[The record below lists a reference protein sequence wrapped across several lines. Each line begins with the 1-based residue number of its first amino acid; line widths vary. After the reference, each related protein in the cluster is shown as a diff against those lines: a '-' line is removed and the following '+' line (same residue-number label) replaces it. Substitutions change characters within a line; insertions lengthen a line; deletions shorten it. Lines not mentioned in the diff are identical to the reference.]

1 MKKTD
6 IAELHNK
13 EMKALGSH
21 ACAVKSLYN
30 ILGKSPKEIA
40 SAIKFKKKK
49 GAYILDCMMYL
60 QRHGWLKYGVEECK
74 LSGDEIFLYIMDCFG
89 TEAGEFCV
97 IISYDNHVASFHKG
111 KMVELASGLHECVIY
126 FLKKEG

>member
-30 ILGKSPKEIA
+30 ILGKSPRR
-40 SAIKFKKKK
+40 
-49 GAYILDCMMYL
+49 LL
-60 QRHGWLKYGVEECK
+60 QG
-74 LSGDEIFLYIMDCFG
+74 
-89 TEAGEFCV
+89 
-97 IISYDNHVASFHKG
+97 
-111 KMVELASGLHECVIY
+111 
-126 FLKKEG
+126 